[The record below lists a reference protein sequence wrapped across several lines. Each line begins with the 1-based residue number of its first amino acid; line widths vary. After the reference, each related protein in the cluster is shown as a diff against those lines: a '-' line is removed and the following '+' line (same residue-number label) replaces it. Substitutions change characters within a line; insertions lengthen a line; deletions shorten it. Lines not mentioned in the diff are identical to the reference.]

1 MRDFRKYDVWMLAVE
16 FATDIYTI
24 SNQFPSF
31 EKYAL
36 SSQLCRAAVSISSN
50 IAEGAARSS
59 EIEFCRF
66 LEFALGSTFEV
77 ETQLLIANNLEYI
90 DTDTFNTLIQK
101 TQTIERKINHL
112 IQTIKRPIA
121 NS

>member
-1 MRDFRKYDVWMLAVE
+1 MLAVE

-24 SNQFPSF
+24 SNQFPSL

-66 LEFALGSTFEV
+66 LEFALGSAFEV